1 MMNIQS
7 VPEDLV
13 RSISSSVDKLDKMT
27 WKEVRNE
34 MIIDKGLA
42 ESVADKI
49 GEYVKLKGSDEL
61 CELLEGMKEL
71 KLNALAMQGVSEIK
85 LLLGYLQLFKVDKVS
100 FDLSLARGLD
110 YYTGVI
116 YEAVFDNAGKSTH
129 HPPYY

>member
-1 MMNIQS
+1 MNIQS